1 MLLATVRALRP
12 KQWTKN
18 GLLFAALI
26 FSEKYEDLDAI
37 RNVLLGFAL
46 FCMISSSGYLVN
58 DLRDVEADRL
68 HPKKKNRPIAAGE
81 VPVGFAWV
89 LAVVMMVAGIVGA
102 FWLNTGFGVTAASYL
117 AVTLTYS
124 TFFKHTVVLDVMLIA
139 TGFVLRAV
147 AGAEAIPVIS
157 SPWFLTCTAFGAL
170 FIGFSKRL
178 AEIRALGD
186 AAGAHRKILD
196 EYSIPMLEQFISI
209 MTGCAI
215 ISYALYA
222 VDSGHGPAMMLTVPF
237 VIYGI
242 LRVMYL
248 VEKGEGGAPEMM
260 LLKDRPLQACLL
272 LFGASAILAMRYGP
286 QTMGAPL

>member
-1 MLLATVRALRP
+1 MALAILRALRP

-18 GLLFAALI
+18 ALLFAALI
-26 FSEKYEDLDAI
+26 FAERYTDLDAV
-37 RNVLLGFAL
+37 RHVLIGFAL

-68 HPKKKNRPIAAGE
+68 HPQKKHRPIAAGTVS
-81 VPVGFAWV
+81 VPMAWLLAALLMVVGI
-89 LAVVMMVAGIVGA
+89 GGA
-102 FWLNTGFGVTAASYL
+102 FQLNTGFGLTAASYL
-117 AVTLTYS
+117 VVTLTYS
-124 TFFKHTVVLDVMLIA
+124 AFFKHTVVLDVMLIA

-147 AGAEAIPVIS
+147 AGAEAIPVVS

-196 EYSIPMLEQFISI
+196 EYSVPMLEQFISI

-222 VDSGHGPAMMLTVPF
+222 VDSGQGPAMMLTVPF

-248 VEKGEGGAPEMM
+248 VEKGDGGAPEMM
-260 LLKDRPLQACLL
+260 LLRDRPLQLCLI
-272 LFGASAILAMRYGP
+272 LFGTTAVLAMRFGP
-286 QTMGAPL
+286 

>member
-1 MLLATVRALRP
+1 MVLATLRALRP

-18 GLLFAALI
+18 ALLFAALI
-26 FSEKYEDLDAI
+26 FAERYTDLDAV
-37 RNVLLGFAL
+37 RNVLLGFSL

-58 DLRDVEADRL
+58 DLRDIEADRL
-68 HPKKKNRPIAAGE
+68 HPEKKKRPIAAGE
-81 VPVGFAWV
+81 VPPGLAWGLAAVLMVVGI
-89 LAVVMMVAGIVGA
+89 GGA
-102 FWLNTGFGVTAASYL
+102 FWLNMGFGITAASYL
-117 AVTLTYS
+117 VVTLTYS

-147 AGAEAIPVIS
+147 AGAEAIPVVS

-196 EYSIPMLEQFISI
+196 EYSVPMLEQFISI

-222 VDSGHGPAMMLTVPF
+222 VDSGHGPAMLLTVPF

-260 LLKDRPLQACLL
+260 LLRDRPLQFCLI
-272 LFGASAILAMRYGP
+272 LFGTSAILAMRYGP
-286 QTMGAPL
+286 QALS

>member
-1 MLLATVRALRP
+1 MFAIIRALRP

-26 FSEKYEDLDAI
+26 FSQRYTDLTAVRDVVI
-37 RNVLLGFAL
+37 GFAL
-46 FCMISSSGYLVN
+46 FCAISSSGYLVN

-68 HPKKKNRPIAAGE
+68 HPKKSKRPIAAGE
-81 VPVGFAWV
+81 VPIWAAWALAAV
-89 LAVVMMVAGIVGA
+89 LMTGGVAGG
-102 FWLNTGFGVTAASYL
+102 FLLKTGFGIAALSYL
-117 AVTLTYS
+117 VVTLTYS
-124 TFFKHTVVLDVMLIA
+124 TFFKHTVLLDVMLIA

-147 AGAEAIPVIS
+147 AGAEAIPVPS

-178 AEIRALGD
+178 AEIRDLGD

-222 VDSGHGPAMMLTVPF
+222 VDSGHGPGMLLTVPF
-237 VIYGI
+237 VIYGVM
-242 LRVMYL
+242 RVMYL

-260 LLKDRPLQACLL
+260 LLRDWPLQVCIA
-272 LFGASAILAMRYGP
+272 LFGITAITAMRF
-286 QTMGAPL
+286 GAMAVS

>member
-1 MLLATVRALRP
+1 MVLSTLRALRP

-18 GLLFAALI
+18 ALLFAALI
-26 FSEKYEDLDAI
+26 FSERYTDLDAV
-37 RNVLLGFAL
+37 RNVLIGFSL

-58 DLRDVEADRL
+58 DLRDIEADRL
-68 HPKKKNRPIAAGE
+68 HPVKKSRPIAAGK
-81 VPVGFAWV
+81 VPAWLAWALAGVLMVVGV
-89 LAVVMMVAGIVGA
+89 SGA
-102 FWLNTGFGVTAASYL
+102 FWLNTGFGITASTYL

-147 AGAEAIPVIS
+147 AGAEAIPVLS

-178 AEIRALGD
+178 AEIRSLGD

-260 LLKDRPLQACLL
+260 LLKDRPLQLCLL
-272 LFGASAILAMRYGP
+272 LFGTSAILAMRFGP
-286 QTMGAPL
+286 ETLG

>member
-1 MLLATVRALRP
+1 MLLNILRALRP

-18 GLLFAALI
+18 ALLFAALI
-26 FSEKYEDLDAI
+26 FAERYTDLDAV
-37 RNVLLGFAL
+37 RNVLIGFAL

-68 HPKKKNRPIAAGE
+68 HPDKKSRPIAAGE
-81 VPVGFAWV
+81 VPVAFAWV
-89 LAVVMMVAGIVGA
+89 LAGALMIAGISGA
-102 FWLNTGFGVTAASYL
+102 FWLNTGFGMTAAAYL
-117 AVTLTYS
+117 LVTLTYS
-124 TFFKHTVVLDVMLIA
+124 TWFKHTVVLDVMLIA

-147 AGAEAIPVIS
+147 AGAEAIPVVS

-222 VDSGHGPAMMLTVPF
+222 VDSGQGPAMMLTVPF

-242 LRVMYL
+242 LRFMYL

-260 LLKDRPLQACLL
+260 LLRDRPLQLCLV
-272 LFGASAILAMRYGP
+272 LFGTTAILAMRFGP
-286 QTMGAPL
+286 ETLG